1 MMYRNAL
8 QIHVPRTGTDVDV
21 ILAAVE
27 EYLMMLA
34 KERIR
39 IAFDHAQKDV
49 GDLRQRTKE
58 GIETARLNGKII
70 GHPKGQ
76 HSVSERE
83 VRAKR
88 QMMKRVRSVGDDLNA
103 SDCMKIIGI
112 SRKIYYKYK
121 KRCYNNKIK
130 MWICNINV
138 FSVYLHTPLLSCDNQ
153 YNHMMVGGIRM
164 NEQERLEILEKS
176 KVFFREKI
184 VVSHIKNT
192 TKLESVKEFNINPF
206 MHKYLAQFA
215 FGNSDPESLA
225 KVLIYPRVLET
236 SITTTFGNQKQAYCG
251 SVLSGHGSLVNGM
264 DIEFID
270 CIDGKKKK
278 TDKDFPVYIGRD
290 FWHRLTGDEDF
301 YDILTQNN
309 PIGNLIMR

>member
-1 MMYRNAL
+1 MYRNAL

-130 MWICNINV
+130 MWIQIKAGPQTINKDDVATIVGHFQAAIRLSRTNNLHISSDNCVVGV
-138 FSVYLHTPLLSCDNQ
+138 FYGEPKDLSAN
-153 YNHMMVGGIRM
+153 YR
-164 NEQERLEILEKS
+164 
-176 KVFFREKI
+176 
-184 VVSHIKNT
+184 
-192 TKLESVKEFNINPF
+192 
-206 MHKYLAQFA
+206 
-215 FGNSDPESLA
+215 
-225 KVLIYPRVLET
+225 
-236 SITTTFGNQKQAYCG
+236 
-251 SVLSGHGSLVNGM
+251 
-264 DIEFID
+264 
-270 CIDGKKKK
+270 K